1 LDRSKKEQVV
11 AELQEK
17 LKGVKLAVLV
27 DYSGLNVTKIT
38 ELRNEL
44 RKSDA
49 EIRVIKNTLFKL
61 ASKDL
66 EFNLF
71 DEHLKGPL
79 ALIMNFGD
87 VVEPTK
93 VLVDF
98 AKKNA
103 ALELKV
109 GVMNGA
115 FLTKEQIQTLSEL
128 PSREV
133 LLGKLLSVMVGA
145 QTSLVTVLS
154 GVPRQFVQLLE
165 AYRVKKEKEN

>member
-1 LDRSKKEQVV
+1 MDRSRKEQVV

-17 LKGVKLAVLV
+17 LKGVKLAILV

-38 ELRNEL
+38 ALRNEL

-71 DEHLKGPL
+71 DDHLKGPL

-109 GVMNGA
+109 GVMNGS

-165 AYRVKKEKEN
+165 AYRVAKENEN

>member
-1 LDRSKKEQVV
+1 MDRSRKEQVV

-17 LKGVKLAVLV
+17 LKDVKLAILA
-27 DYSGLNVTKIT
+27 DYSGLNVLKIT

-71 DEHLKGPL
+71 DDHLKGPL

>member
-1 LDRSKKEQVV
+1 MDRSRKEQVV

-17 LKGVKLAVLV
+17 LKDVKLAILA
-27 DYSGLNVTKIT
+27 DYSGLNVKKIT

-66 EFNLF
+66 EFSLF
-71 DEHLKGPL
+71 DNHLKGPL
-79 ALIMNFGD
+79 ALVMNFGD

-103 ALELKV
+103 ELELKV

-154 GVPRQFVQLLE
+154 GVPRQFVQILE

>member
-1 LDRSKKEQVV
+1 MDRSRKEQVV

-17 LKGVKLAVLV
+17 LKDVKLAILV
-27 DYSGLNVTKIT
+27 DYSGLNVRKIT

-49 EIRVIKNTLFKL
+49 ELRVIKNTLFKL
-61 ASKDL
+61 ASKNS
-66 EFNLF
+66 EFKLF
-71 DEHLKGPL
+71 DDHLQGPL

-93 VLVDF
+93 ALIDF

-103 ALELKV
+103 ELELKV
-109 GVMNGA
+109 GIMSGT
-115 FLTKEQIQTLSEL
+115 FLTKEQIQELSEL

-133 LLGKLLSVMVGA
+133 LLGKLLSIMVGA
-145 QTSLVTVLS
+145 QTSLVSVLS

-165 AYRVKKEKEN
+165 AYRAQKEKEN

>member
-1 LDRSKKEQVV
+1 LDRSRKEQVV

-17 LKGVKLAVLV
+17 LKGVKLAILV

-71 DEHLKGPL
+71 DDHLKGPL

-93 VLVDF
+93 ALVDF

-109 GVMNGA
+109 GVMNGS

-165 AYRVKKEKEN
+165 AYRVAKENEN

>member
-1 LDRSKKEQVV
+1 LDRSRKEQVV

-17 LKGVKLAVLV
+17 LKDVKLAILA
-27 DYSGLNVTKIT
+27 DYSGLNVLKIT

-71 DEHLKGPL
+71 DDHLKGPL